1 MEPMDKGSHPGSA
14 PPALAGPTTIPI
26 VEEEL
31 QVGTQMVDSDTV
43 RIKITPAETGV
54 RESVSLKSER
64 IVIERRPGNGQ
75 SITVTEQAF
84 KPQDIELTEM
94 TEVPVASIRPV
105 VTNLVTIRK
114 DAVQRTQRVQDRV
127 RGTTVEV
134 VREPQSLPED
144 TGTMQLNT
152 ANDTAPE
159 KASDSWKPLSLPA
172 SFQEVKQR
180 LTIGKREVPEAVV
193 RVRIR
198 PTERP
203 VEQSVS
209 LRQEQVI
216 IERMPVNDA
225 NSQITTPDLFRNK
238 NIEIR
243 TRKEV
248 PIITKRPVVKELLTI
263 RKDASTRDKTIEAKL
278 QETTVALT
286 DPQPE

>member
-1 MEPMDKGSHPGSA
+1 
-14 PPALAGPTTIPI
+14 
-26 VEEEL
+26 
-31 QVGTQMVDSDTV
+31 
-43 RIKITPAETGV
+43 
-54 RESVSLKSER
+54 
-64 IVIERRPGNGQ
+64 
-75 SITVTEQAF
+75 
-84 KPQDIELTEM
+84 
-94 TEVPVASIRPV
+94 
-105 VTNLVTIRK
+105 
-114 DAVQRTQRVQDRV
+114 
-127 RGTTVEV
+127 
-134 VREPQSLPED
+134 
-144 TGTMQLNT
+144 MQLNT
-152 ANDTAPE
+152 ANETAAKRAIDP
-159 KASDSWKPLSLPA
+159 SWKPLTLPA
-172 SFQEVKQR
+172 SFQEVKQS
-180 LTIGKREVPEAVV
+180 LIVGKREVPEAVV